1 MLRTPLVRFRTF
13 SWRPRWIRIPHSC
26 TPLLRISVRPACDR
40 PRNSNRDRVA
50 HRNGQFSRDPP
61 WNYRQELVTGGSF
74 DLTTIV
80 PIGHPRRIGLFAK
93 FDLPKYLRE

>member
-1 MLRTPLVRFRTF
+1 MIHHVTLIAPASPTGTDNSVVT
-13 SWRPRWIRIPHSC
+13 
-26 TPLLRISVRPACDR
+26 LLE
-40 PRNSNRDRVA
+40 
-50 HRNGQFSRDPP
+50 Q
-61 WNYRQELVTGGSF
+61 RQERVTGGSF